1 MKYIISILLL
11 SNIVYS
17 VYSVY
22 GTPVYFEP
30 GPVFDEIYV
39 TPNTPTNTPSITP
52 TNTPSITPTN
62 TPSITPTNTP
72 SITPTNTPSITPT
85 NTPNIY
91 DNSNKNPSSSFVIKQ
106 NQYNQPNVLFP
117 NTPLF

>member
-52 TNTPSITPTN
+52 TNTPSITLTN
-62 TPSITPTNTP
+62 I
-72 SITPTNTPSITPT
+72 
-85 NTPNIY
+85 PNIY

-106 NQYNQPNVLFP
+106 NQYNQPNILLP